1 MAHAHNHFGAEKV
14 VRGETPH
21 ASADMNVTPL
31 IDVLLV
37 LLIIF
42 MAAIPEQRRAL
53 AAQLPQDERSA
64 TNEHVPIV
72 LEVGSGARYRINQ
85 QPVLSGQLANELRA
99 IYQGR
104 SDKTLIVRGD
114 RSARYQEVIT
124 AIDLAR
130 GAGVTVVGVDTR
142 Q

>member
-1 MAHAHNHFGAEKV
+1 VQTHFAPE
-14 VRGETPH
+14 P
-21 ASADMNVTPL
+21 NVTPM

-42 MAAIPEQRRAL
+42 MAAIPEQRRSL
-53 AAQLPQDERSA
+53 IGQLPQ
-64 TNEHVPIV
+64 NEQRPTSEYVPIV
-72 LEVGSGARYRINQ
+72 LEVRSGARYRINQ
-85 QPVLSGQLANELRA
+85 QPVSSGQLANELRA
-99 IYQGR
+99 VYQER

-114 RSARYQEVIT
+114 RTARYQEVIT

>member
-1 MAHAHNHFGAEKV
+1 M
-14 VRGETPH
+14 
-21 ASADMNVTPL
+21 SARISPEPNVTPM

-53 AAQLPQDERSA
+53 VGQLPQDEQTA
-64 TNEHVPIV
+64 TSQQVSIV
-72 LEVGSGARYRINQ
+72 LEVGPGAQYRINQ
-85 QPVLSGQLANELRA
+85 RPVPSSQLASELRA
-99 IYQGR
+99 IYHER
-104 SDKTLIVRGD
+104 PDKTLIVRGD
-114 RSARYQEVIT
+114 RVARYQEVIT

-130 GAGVTVVGVDTR
+130 GVGVTVVGVDTR